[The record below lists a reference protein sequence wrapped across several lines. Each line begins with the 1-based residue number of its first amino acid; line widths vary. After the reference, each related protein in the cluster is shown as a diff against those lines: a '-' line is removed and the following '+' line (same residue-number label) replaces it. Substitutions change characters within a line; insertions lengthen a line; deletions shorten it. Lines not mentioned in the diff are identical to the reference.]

1 MKNLTKE
8 KKERLILIAVGTLV
22 IMAGVYYGVI
32 RSQRDSLVA
41 LARKKV
47 LEEDRVNSSQ
57 RVAATLAE
65 SQEQLATAQQKLKT
79 IESTMASGDLYSW
92 IILTMNSFKENGGYK
107 VEIPQF
113 SREVSTDVG
122 MIARFPYRAAVF
134 HIRGTAFYH
143 DFGRFISDFENTF
156 PYMRIQ
162 NVYLEPA
169 VGTAATATG
178 PGGQATPPSG
188 TVPAGDEAEKLAFK
202 MEIVTLVN
210 PNGNRQ

>member
-8 KKERLILIAVGTLV
+8 KKERLILIAVGTIVTMVGL
-22 IMAGVYYGVI
+22 YYGVI
-32 RSQRDSLVA
+32 RAQRDTLEA

-47 LEEDRVNSSQ
+47 DEENRVNSSQ
-57 RVAATLAE
+57 RMAATLGE
-65 SQEQLATAQQKLKT
+65 LQEKLGTSQQKLKT
-79 IESTMASGDLYSW
+79 IESTMASGDMYSW

-113 SREVSTDVG
+113 SREVSTEIG
-122 MIARFPYRAAVF
+122 MLAKFPYRAAVF
-134 HIRGTAFYH
+134 HIRGTAYYH
-143 DFGRFISDFENTF
+143 DFCKFVADFENTF

-169 VGTAATATG
+169 GSSAATALSGG
-178 PGGQATPPSG
+178 PAVANTPVG
-188 TVPAGDEAEKLAFK
+188 EDAEKLTFK

-210 PNGNRQ
+210 PNTR